1 MARLADQ
8 WIWPKKFVSIT
19 DSMLNFHGLSGPEN
33 AVDYIFLDWI
43 SDFAIFY
50 FFGRIVDFILHY

>member
-8 WIWPKKFVSIT
+8 WIWPKKFISIT

-33 AVDYIFLDWI
+33 AVDYRFLDWI
-43 SDFAIFY
+43 SDFAIF
-50 FFGRIVDFILHY
+50 FW